1 MRELFILIAHLL
13 VTLAKLGT
21 RGGLGAVA
29 AESLAVKHQLLIMKR
44 AQRRAPNLTSWDR
57 LVLGVCALLV
67 SHKRLNKMAV
77 ILKPSTLLWFHH
89 ALVKRKYRLLYSPR
103 KRRRPGPKGP
113 SKELIGAV
121 IEMKRRNPRFGCRKI
136 AEQISRAFAVEIN
149 KDVVRRILI
158 RHYRPVPGGDGPSW
172 LTVIGHAKDSLWSV
186 DFFRCESILL
196 KSYWV
201 MVVMDVF
208 TRRVIGFGVAAADLE
223 GPVICQMFNR
233 AIAKQTPPR
242 CLSSDHDPLF
252 RFHRWLANLRVLEVD
267 EIKAVPCTPRSHA
280 FVERLMGRCGASTSI
295 GPYFG
300 TKATLSGSSRIT
312 RPITTNIGVTLGW
325 PELRRLNGAARPH
338 HQSQTLSHIPGGNI
352 AKAYFRPVCGELLI
366 FDTNQQFATH
376 RSFRGVACSPEAKPA
391 PSGANGNTVDRY
403 RLKPLQE
410 AIVRPIR
417 ESEAESKRKSRLR
430 CREREKV
437 SRLFSDYTRGDRECQ
452 ARF

>member
-1 MRELFILIAHLL
+1 MRKLFILIAHLL

-67 SHKRLNKMAV
+67 SPKRLNKMAV
-77 ILKPSTLLWFHH
+77 ILKPSTLLCFHH
-89 ALVKRKYRLLYSPR
+89 ALVKRKSHLLYSPR

-113 SKELIGAV
+113 SKELIGVV

-149 KDVVRRILI
+149 KDIVRRILI
-158 RHYRPVPGGDGPSW
+158 RHYRPVPGDDGPSW

-186 DFFRCESILL
+186 DFFRSESILL

-208 TRRVIGFGVAAADLE
+208 TRRIIGFGVAVANLD
-223 GPVICQMFNR
+223 GTVICRMFNR
-233 AIAKQTPPR
+233 AIAKKTPPP

-267 EIKAVPCTPRSHA
+267 EIKAIPCTPRSHA
-280 FVERLMGRCGASTSI
+280 FVERLI
-295 GPYFG
+295 GTVRREYLDRTLFG
-300 TKATLSGSSRIT
+300 TKAILSGSSRIT
-312 RPITTNIGVTLGW
+312 RPITTNIGVTAGW
-325 PELRRLNGAARPH
+325 PELRRLNGTAPPH
-338 HQSQTLSHIPGGNI
+338 RQWQNLTHIPGGNI
-352 AKAYFRPVCGELLI
+352 ARAYFRPQLPPELE
-366 FDTNQQFATH
+366 FDTDTL
-376 RSFRGVACSPEAKPA
+376 P
-391 PSGANGNTVDRY
+391 GAIRTVLLALLD
-403 RLKPLQE
+403 QT
-410 AIVRPIR
+410 VPII
-417 ESEAESKRKSRLR
+417 
-430 CREREKV
+430 
-437 SRLFSDYTRGDRECQ
+437 
-452 ARF
+452 

>member
-13 VTLAKLGT
+13 VTLAKLG
-21 RGGLGAVA
+21 RPGGLGAVA

-44 AQRRAPNLTSWDR
+44 AQHRAPNLTSWDR

-67 SHKRLNKMAV
+67 SPKRLSKMAV
-77 ILKPSTLLWFHH
+77 ILKPSTLLCFHH

-113 SKELIGAV
+113 SKELIGVV

-149 KDVVRRILI
+149 KDIVRRILI
-158 RHYRPVPGGDGPSW
+158 QHYRPVPGGDGPSW

-196 KSYWV
+196 KSCWV

-208 TRRVIGFGVAAADLE
+208 TRRIIGFGVAVANLD
-223 GPVICQMFNR
+223 GTVICRMFNR

-280 FVERLMGRCGASTSI
+280 FVERLIGTVRREYLDRTLFWNQSDLERKLENYKVYYNQHRCH
-295 GPYFG
+295 
-300 TKATLSGSSRIT
+300 SG
-312 RPITTNIGVTLGW
+312 LGW
-325 PELRRLNGAARPH
+325 PELRPLNGAAYPH
-338 HQSQTLSHIPGGNI
+338 RQSQNLSHIPGGNI
-352 AKAYFRPVCGELLI
+352 AKAHSRPQLPPELE
-366 FDTNQQFATH
+366 FDTD
-376 RSFRGVACSPEAKPA
+376 RSFSCSA
-391 PSGANGNTVDRY
+391 
-403 RLKPLQE
+403 
-410 AIVRPIR
+410 
-417 ESEAESKRKSRLR
+417 SRR
-430 CREREKV
+430 SSQVEFSV
-437 SRLFSDYTRGDRECQ
+437 SRLSAITN
-452 ARF
+452 ALA